1 MKKLYLLLIISI
13 MLFTSCSTTK
23 PTITDKDNKL
33 RNSTSDYYRESN
45 EEAYE
50 SMILEKER
58 KEAALGIKKN
68 DVIQKTDKEAEET
81 LVATS
86 KVKVTK
92 EVVLNYINKYRAVAI
107 DNMNDYNIPASITL
121 AQGILESG
129 CGTSTLSMTANNHF
143 GIKCHT
149 NWEGESVT
157 HTDDAPDECFRKY
170 KNPRDSYRDHS
181 LFLTSRKWYEPL
193 FELDIKDY
201 KAWSHGLK
209 KSGYATDPK
218 YPQKLISLIERY
230 NLNQYDN
237 FYDVNKSPVK
247 VTEKVETSK
256 EIEPINVEITEKPLE
271 ITEKPSEITEKPIT
285 DNITNIQ
292 SNPEKNIVSEK
303 TNTKEVKS
311 KTPKTHT
318 VEKGDTVYNISKRYN
333 LSIEK
338 LRTLNNIV
346 ESNISLG
353 QVLIVE

>member
-1 MKKLYLLLIISI
+1 MKKLHVIFIVFVLV
-13 MLFTSCSTTK
+13 FTSCSTSKSTV
-23 PTITDKDNKL
+23 TDKDSKLKNK
-33 RNSTSDYYRESN
+33 TTDYYKETM

-50 SMILEKER
+50 NLILEKE
-58 KEAALGIKKN
+58 KKASKLSNKKN
-68 DVIQKTDKEAEET
+68 NNFENDDET

-92 EVVLNYINKYRAVAI
+92 EVVINYINKFRAIAI
-107 DNMNDYNIPASITL
+107 DNMNNYNIPASITL

-129 CGTSTLSMTANNHF
+129 CGTSTLSISANNHF
-143 GIKCHT
+143 GIKCHA

-201 KAWSHGLK
+201 KSWSYGLK
-209 KSGYATDPK
+209 KSGYATDPN

-230 NLNQYDN
+230 ELNQYDN
-237 FYDVNKSPVK
+237 FYEVNSSNVK
-247 VTEKVETSK
+247 KTVIQENIENK
-256 EIEPINVEITEKPLE
+256 ELV
-271 ITEKPSEITEKPIT
+271 SEKPIEVNAT
-285 DNITNIQ
+285 LIEK
-292 SNPEKNIVSEK
+292 NPKTESTIDKNIVSKKDEIK
-303 TNTKEVKS
+303 KESNEIKDTNTKNS
-311 KTPKTHT
+311 KTHT

-333 LSIEK
+333 ISIEK
-338 LRTLNNIV
+338 LRKINNLV

>member
-1 MKKLYLLLIISI
+1 MKNLYLLLIVSI
-13 MLFTSCSTTK
+13 MFFISCSTTK

-33 RNSTSDYYRESN
+33 KNSTSDYYRESN

-58 KEAALGIKKN
+58 KEATLGIKKN
-68 DVIQKTDKEAEET
+68 DVIQKSDKDAEET

-107 DNMNDYNIPASITL
+107 DNMNNYNIPASITL

-247 VTEKVETSK
+247 ITEKDETSK
-256 EIEPINVEITEKPLE
+256 EIVPINVEITEKPLN
-271 ITEKPSEITEKPIT
+271 IEKPIT
-285 DNITNIQ
+285 DNVTNTQ
-292 SNPEKNIVSEK
+292 SIPEKTIVSKK
-303 TNTKEVKS
+303 TEIKEVKS

-333 LSIEK
+333 LTIEK

>member
-1 MKKLYLLLIISI
+1 MKKLHILLFINLII
-13 MLFTSCSTTK
+13 FTSCSTSK
-23 PTITDKDNKL
+23 PTVTDNDNKL
-33 RNSTSDYYRESN
+33 RNKTYDYYRESN

-58 KEAALGIKKN
+58 KEATLGIKKN
-68 DVIQKTDKEAEET
+68 ELTLIMDKETEET

-107 DNMNDYNIPASITL
+107 DNMNNYNIPASITL

-237 FYDVNKSPVK
+237 FYDINKSPVK
-247 VTEKVETSK
+247 VTEKVETSN

-271 ITEKPSEITEKPIT
+271 ISKPVEVE
-285 DNITNIQ
+285 ITNIQ

-303 TNTKEVKS
+303 TITKEVKS

-318 VEKGDTVYNISKRYN
+318 VVKGDTIYNISKRYN
-333 LSIEK
+333 LSTEK
-338 LRTLNNIV
+338 LRTLNKIV
-346 ESNISLG
+346 ENNISLG